1 MLENFTCGSVE
12 DLAEDCVSISIPH
25 ALKYGPEVQRDR
37 QHHSPGDVRCCATR
51 NPEDLFFM
59 SLTSRIGV
67 VLPDTG
73 ALHSVELDRTEK
85 NVRVFPWSAEL
96 CRKAGFHHTGSAEA
110 RETSTSS
117 LRTSCGSFVQKA
129 FSGLRAHARQTRGRA
144 SQLSRWPCDATAELR
159 DSAEAQDMDN
169 GPAPNSH
176 HNSIRD
182 ATVHPYPK
190 TTPSPPGKHSLGKSK
205 SPHKRFLQL
214 RSMGQVVLC
223 PALGP
228 SRSPSAFRRQ

>member
-1 MLENFTCGSVE
+1 M
-12 DLAEDCVSISIPH
+12 
-25 ALKYGPEVQRDR
+25 
-37 QHHSPGDVRCCATR
+37 
-51 NPEDLFFM
+51 
-59 SLTSRIGV
+59 
-67 VLPDTG
+67 
-73 ALHSVELDRTEK
+73 
-85 NVRVFPWSAEL
+85 RVFPLSAEL

-110 RETSTSS
+110 RETSASS
-117 LRTSCGSFVQKA
+117 LRTSCGSFVHKA
-129 FSGLRAHARQTRGRA
+129 GSGLRVHARQTRRRT
-144 SQLSRWPCDATAELR
+144 SQLSRWPCDATTALR
-159 DSAEAQDMDN
+159 DSAEAQDMDK

-190 TTPSPPGKHSLGKSK
+190 TTPSPPRRRPNVLASFWHQKHTLGKSK
-205 SPHKRFLQL
+205 SPNRRFLQL